1 MPVTRPSIPVCA
13 SNASYDYSSGSWH
26 RVIGSHPPP
35 LQLQSRTWL
44 PLAGK
49 PTTFIRS
56 SHQSARLHC
65 RPPAPFGR
73 PRRAA
78 AHAHVTATVMSFC
91 CTTLPNASHSPGAST
106 RTTRMVES
114 GGIAPESPPVGSSAW
129 CPSLSDGALSNA
141 TTSESWQ
148 MYEAAAPCASSAST
162 PYPRSLSKLRAL
174 PSAMT
179 MVNEVNVSPGR
190 TPSPHS
196 TPHVAS
202 SEHSPPSPVRLR

>member
-91 CTTLPNASHSPGAST
+91 CTTLPNASHSPGALAE
-106 RTTRMVES
+106 RLPLARRVD
-114 GGIAPESPPVGSSAW
+114 AHD
-129 CPSLSDGALSNA
+129 SDGGERRHRARV
-141 TTSESWQ
+141 
-148 MYEAAAPCASSAST
+148 APRRQQRVVPLAVG
-162 PYPRSLSKLRAL
+162 RRAL
-174 PSAMT
+174 
-179 MVNEVNVSPGR
+179 ER
-190 TPSPHS
+190 H
-196 TPHVAS
+196 HVRVLADVRGGGA
-202 SEHSPPSPVRLR
+202 VRLEREHAVPALALEVARAAVGDDDGERGE